1 MLQLWVNLHSLKDT
15 GFSADEATVVIVHAD
30 EIHEE
35 EIHKFTH
42 EFSKFMSL
50 RFLNRHDLPLA
61 QQQQDRR
68 RRRGRD
74 RKRDRGQRRLE
85 GPRAQRQ

>member
-1 MLQLWVNLHSLKDT
+1 MLQLWVNLHSLKNT

-50 RFLNRHDLPLA
+50 RFLNIKDCTEFVTTIDGGVAVEFNL
-61 QQQQDRR
+61 
-68 RRRGRD
+68 
-74 RKRDRGQRRLE
+74 KRILFSC
-85 GPRAQRQ
+85 